1 MVDMVEVGGR
11 NLARKGSVVKY
22 NSNVSATTVNDAN
35 FTTDGS
41 ATISRTAVI
50 NEGAMIDRYVVY
62 DGGANYVAAFKMR
75 TTSGTVNSIHIYNGR
90 GHRNSKVYI
99 DGVYKGT
106 MGQDI
111 TFPNDANYHKVEIRF
126 EAVATDSST
135 ANAQNSNH
143 IIPQPMKGPA
153 SAYPIQILNLK
164 IEKGN
169 KATDWTPAP
178 EDVKNHAEQSA
189 QDAVNAQTQNSIF
202 NKLTNNGQTQGIYLE
217 NSKIYINGEYIKAKT
232 LSADKVLVGD
242 YTNYCQL
249 TEQTPMSDKF
259 NKYTHSDSTIWHEM
273 KTLNRDTRVSRDY
286 SCKGGEKF
294 RVTGYVYGK
303 VTSMTTSGGST
314 SQGNTKFR
322 VAIFGK
328 KTDDSNFWLYGD
340 SGDGASTGGIVQ
352 FNKVITLPSNAKSF
366 HVALHIEGYAPFS
379 GVARCRNIEV
389 RRMNTG
395 ELIVD
400 GSITAKSLHSDVL
413 SANNIVSIVN
423 GGSTNISGNKIRT
436 GTIQSN
442 NGKSTINLD
451 NGSMNLGTTSDA
463 SYFQWTGSA
472 LNIKANSIS
481 IGATSVA
488 TTTDVTNG
496 IKNIDVGG
504 KNLAKQT
511 KLLTDVVLNGW
522 TVSNTGNKGFKK
534 LEIVTD
540 NTSWQECNI
549 PLYTEINTITKSV
562 TISFEY
568 QETSSGLLAFSLGSY
583 NSDTRVS
590 EISNFI
596 VCSSFKVISTN
607 GSWKTVCYTF
617 DPTSVNNK
625 NGITQYRIQ
634 FKKVSGKTGTIYVRK
649 PKLELGNKATDWTPA
664 PEDTETDI
672 TNALKPLVKADDLLT
687 KRLDNAFSDGVIT
700 PYEKIQLAADL
711 KEIDAQ
717 YDDMTKTVKSYNDSS
732 ITGIYN
738 EYKTAYNNLHTKLDS
753 CLANMDVDTKTSR
766 SVVKD
771 AIALYGTCYSHLRSA
786 IDNYIKDNF
795 DVTTST
801 ITSLSNSVDIA
812 ISKSTS
818 NEENLNTISKHM
830 KFSNEG
836 WLELFATTNGNEG
849 RFKTKI
855 TDSKLSFTD
864 NNQEVAYMS
873 NQKLFINHA
882 QINNELQIGSIVV
895 TKSDKGGIIF
905 KWQ

>member
-1 MVDMVEVGGR
+1 M
-11 NLARKGSVVKY
+11 
-22 NSNVSATTVNDAN
+22 
-35 FTTDGS
+35 
-41 ATISRTAVI
+41 
-50 NEGAMIDRYVVY
+50 
-62 DGGANYVAAFKMR
+62 
-75 TTSGTVNSIHIYNGR
+75 
-90 GHRNSKVYI
+90 
-99 DGVYKGT
+99 
-106 MGQDI
+106 Q
-111 TFPNDANYHKVEIRF
+111 
-126 EAVATDSST
+126 
-135 ANAQNSNH
+135 
-143 IIPQPMKGPA
+143 
-153 SAYPIQILNLK
+153 
-164 IEKGN
+164 
-169 KATDWTPAP
+169 
-178 EDVKNHAEQSA
+178 
-189 QDAVNAQTQNSIF
+189 
-202 NKLTNNGQTQGIYLE
+202 
-217 NSKIYINGEYIKAKT
+217 
-232 LSADKVLVGD
+232 
-242 YTNYCQL
+242 
-249 TEQTPMSDKF
+249 
-259 NKYTHSDSTIWHEM
+259 
-273 KTLNRDTRVSRDY
+273 
-286 SCKGGEKF
+286 
-294 RVTGYVYGK
+294 
-303 VTSMTTSGGST
+303 
-314 SQGNTKFR
+314 
-322 VAIFGK
+322 
-328 KTDDSNFWLYGD
+328 
-340 SGDGASTGGIVQ
+340 
-352 FNKVITLPSNAKSF
+352 
-366 HVALHIEGYAPFS
+366 IEGYAPFS

-400 GSITAKSLHSDVL
+400 GSITAKSLHADVL
-413 SANNIVSIVN
+413 SANSIVSTIN
-423 GGSTNISGNKIRT
+423 GGSTNISGNRIRT
-436 GTIQSN
+436 GSISSN

-511 KLLTDVVLNGW
+511 KLLTDVVLSGW

-568 QETSSGLLAFSLGSY
+568 QETSSGLLMFNFGSY
-583 NSDTRVS
+583 NGNTRVS
-590 EISNFI
+590 ECSN
-596 VCSSFKVISTN
+596 VTVSSSFKVISTN
-607 GSWKTVCYTF
+607 GNWKTVCYTF
-617 DPTSVNNK
+617 DPTSVNK
-625 NGITQYRIQ
+625 KDGITQYKIQ
-634 FKKVSGKTGTIYVRK
+634 FKKASGKTGTIYVRK

-672 TNALKPLVKADDLLT
+672 TNALKPLVEADDLLT

-753 CLANMDVDTKTSR
+753 CLANMDVETKTSR

-771 AIALYGTCYSHLRSA
+771 AIALYGTRYSHLRSA
-786 IDNYIKDNF
+786 IDNYIKNNF
-795 DVTTST
+795 DITTST
-801 ITSLSNSVDIA
+801 ISTLSNSVEIA
-812 ISKSTS
+812 ISKSSS

-882 QINNELQIGSIVV
+882 QINNELQIGSIVT